1 MRPLKLVMSAFG
13 PYGGETVVDFEQ
25 LGTRGL
31 YLICG
36 DTGAGKTTIF
46 DAISYALYGE
56 VSAADT
62 SKREPRQL
70 RSDFADP
77 AMETFVDLTFE
88 YRGEVF
94 HIRRNPEYARAK
106 KRGEGTTLQIARVEF
121 ERPGKPTLTKD
132 REVNAAVEELL
143 GIDRSQFGQIVM
155 IAQGEFRKL
164 LTADTKTRQAIFRR
178 LFGTE
183 LYRDFQDRLSTEE
196 GKLRGK
202 HDEATNQVWALATNA
217 QFETGSAEGLERER
231 RLKNETTTAVWLL
244 GALEAQEE
252 RDARAA
258 TELAATY
265 DHLRDEYVR
274 VKTLIGSVEN
284 LPAIKRQREDRASAL
299 SKLEEDA
306 PKAQAAFDQQCS
318 YDSERQAKADEAA
331 ALKAR
336 LAEYDTLGKE
346 TKVVADMVAKGKE
359 VDVLLVQARSGE
371 AKTLESLALAKERLE
386 QLKDARVELSDA
398 RNGVETCERQLK
410 EAREVL
416 EQFAQLA
423 QAEEDFAKAHA
434 ALLDIGS
441 QCEVRTAAVE
451 ELQKHI
457 ADLEGQEAS
466 LKEAPILKERAQ
478 AELVAATAK
487 VHEVEQAKE
496 RLAKQCAEVADAV
509 CAEQDAA
516 TAFNRANDAQQAA
529 EAKLSLLGK
538 LQRADMAGLLGAELE
553 EGCACPV
560 CGSTS
565 HPNVA
570 CRAADAPSEED
581 MEAAG
586 TVVEACKAEVSQAMQ
601 VLARAKSHRE
611 ACERAVAEAIER
623 DGDKDALERA
633 LAEATRARTDVSGRL
648 SDAVEKMDE
657 YTKVSS
663 DLATQRENLDRA
675 RDDEKVAMDRK
686 TAMAAEESA
695 KSQVL
700 HGRRDA
706 LANTTAAQAHDRVA
720 ECDARLVEAKKRYEV
735 ARTRDSELCALT
747 KDVQNLEETLKKDQE
762 SVSRLQAETSDFES
776 KRRAAQAIVDQ
787 LGSTLPFAT
796 VGEAQAH
803 IAKLTSEVEASREA
817 RVRAERALREIEE
830 GIRVTQTEIA
840 GLDKQIAEAP
850 AVNVEEQKAL
860 LGEIA
865 TKCKEADA
873 SKQIVSGRRQANGK
887 TICVLQRKMEE
898 ISAIEQRYGLV
909 SEVSNVANG
918 KLRDQAKLQFESYVQ
933 ALYFDRVVAAA
944 NRRYK
949 ALTDNRYEMR
959 RRKDETSRR
968 GQSGLDLDVYDHHT
982 GKCRAASTLSGGEGF
997 EASLCLAL
1005 GLSDVVARHASGI
1018 KLDAMFIDEGFGSL
1032 DQQSLTRA
1040 INMLMQLS
1048 GEQKLIGIIS
1058 HVDELKRNIDRR
1070 IVVSGST
1077 QGRGSSLTIE

>member
-1 MRPLKLVMSAFG
+1 MRPLKLIMSAFG

-25 LGTRGL
+25 LGTCGL

-36 DTGAGKTTIF
+36 DTGAGKTTLF

-56 VSAADT
+56 VSADDT

-88 YRGEVF
+88 YREEVF

-183 LYRDFQDRLSTEE
+183 LYRDFQDRLSAEE
-196 GKLRGK
+196 GRLRGK
-202 HDEATNQVWALATNA
+202 YDEANNQVWALATNV
-217 QFETGSAEGLERER
+217 QFETGSEEGLERER
-231 RLKNETTTAVWLL
+231 RLESGTATAEWLF

-284 LPAIKRQREDRASAL
+284 LPVIKRQREVRASAL

-306 PKAQAAFDQQCS
+306 PLAQAAFDQQCS

-336 LAEYDTLGKE
+336 IAEYDTLAKE
-346 TKVVADMVAKGKE
+346 TKIVADMVAKGRE
-359 VDVLLVQARSGE
+359 VDALLVQAKDEE
-371 AKTLESLALAKERLE
+371 AKTGERLALAKKRRE

-398 RNGVETCERQLK
+398 RIGVEACERQLK
-410 EAREVL
+410 EAREIL
-416 EQFAQLA
+416 DRFAQLA
-423 QAEEDFAKAHA
+423 QAEDDFEKAHA
-434 ALLDIGS
+434 ALVDIGS
-441 QCEVRTAAVE
+441 QCEARTAAVE
-451 ELQKHI
+451 ELQRRI
-457 ADLEGQEAS
+457 AEMEAQEAL

-478 AELVAATAK
+478 AELVVATTK
-487 VHEVEQAKE
+487 VREVEKDIE
-496 RLAKQCAEVADAV
+496 RLAKQRAEVDAAHH
-509 CAEQDAA
+509 AEQDAA
-516 TAFNRANDAQQAA
+516 QAFQGANDAQQVA

-565 HPNVA
+565 HPNIA
-570 CRAADAPSEED
+570 GRAEGAPTEED
-581 MEAAG
+581 MEAAEAA
-586 TVVEACKAEVSQAMQ
+586 VEACKTEVARAMQ
-601 VLARAKSHRE
+601 VLARAKSHKE
-611 ACERAVAEAIER
+611 SCERVVAEAIDH
-623 DGDKDALERA
+623 DGDEDALDA
-633 LAEATRARTDVSGRL
+633 SLAEARRIHADMSSRL
-648 SDAVEKMDE
+648 SDATELMDK

-663 DLATQRENLDRA
+663 DLATLRGSLEGA
-675 RDDEKVAMDRK
+675 RDAEKVAMDRK
-686 TAMAAEESA
+686 AAMAADESA

-700 HGRRDA
+700 QVRRDA
-706 LANTTAAQAHDRVA
+706 LADTTATQAKKRVV
-720 ECDARLVEAKKRYEV
+720 ECDECLVEAKRRYEV
-735 ARTRDSELCALT
+735 ASARDVELCVVT
-747 KDVQNLEETLKKDQE
+747 KEVQNLEETLKKDQA
-762 SVSRLQAETSDFES
+762 SVSRFQAAASDFES
-776 KRRAAQAIVDQ
+776 KRKAAQAIVDQ

-796 VGEAQAH
+796 VGEAQSR
-803 IAKLTSEVEASREA
+803 IAKLTSEVEASRKA

-830 GIRVTQTEIA
+830 SIRVAQTEIA

-860 LGEIA
+860 LGEIEA
-865 TKCKEADA
+865 KGKEADV

-887 TICVLQRKMEE
+887 AFFVLQHKMEE

-949 ALTDNRYEMR
+949 VLTDNRYEMR

-1032 DQQSLTRA
+1032 DQRSLTRA
-1040 INMLMQLS
+1040 INMLMHLS

-1077 QGRGSSLTIE
+1077 QGRGSSLTVE